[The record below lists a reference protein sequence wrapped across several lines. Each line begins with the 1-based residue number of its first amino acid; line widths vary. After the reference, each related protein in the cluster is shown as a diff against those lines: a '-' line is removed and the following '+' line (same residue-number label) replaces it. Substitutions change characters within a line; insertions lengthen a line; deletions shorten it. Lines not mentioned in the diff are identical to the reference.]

1 MVETESTGWTSETA
15 ELPSELVMVELGTR
29 VHTDGWNLMSVYTE
43 CEVFFSPCNE
53 HFTNPS
59 YERLLHPGS

>member
-43 CEVFFSPCNE
+43 CEVFFFSLQRTF
-53 HFTNPS
+53 HKS
-59 YERLLHPGS
+59 II